1 MLYQVQLLG
10 YNFDLYENETVA
22 SANPQGLVGV
32 AILLQMGDISN
43 TELRKI
49 SRASTKVKYG
59 GNRILEFGNRL
70 SRHFQSTEKYSVFMV
85 IFIFKL

>member
-59 GNRILEFGNRL
+59 GNRILKFGNRL
-70 SRHFQSTEKYSVFMV
+70 SRHFQSTEKYSVFYGN
-85 IFIFKL
+85 LYL

>member
-59 GNRILEFGNRL
+59 GNRILVSGNGL
-70 SRHFQSTEKYSVFMV
+70 SRHFKSTEKYSVFYGN
-85 IFIFKL
+85 LYL